1 MLETFAEVFIQA
13 AQPRSAHAAVDA
25 VKRSGLGWVNK
36 LAAGLGHGRSLGVR
50 ALLENQIGRNLGSDL
65 SEWWV
70 SGLAVSYQARS
81 GDIDWTSSLRV
92 ENISNQRDAGS
103 VIVNEANARF
113 FEPRSPRTW
122 LFSIEGS
129 WR

>member
-65 SEWWV
+65 SE
-70 SGLAVSYQARS
+70 G
-81 GDIDWTSSLRV
+81 GC
-92 ENISNQRDAGS
+92 
-103 VIVNEANARF
+103 
-113 FEPRSPRTW
+113 PRCPSALSDLVKP
-122 LFSIEGS
+122 
-129 WR
+129 

>member
-1 MLETFAEVFIQA
+1 MHDDVQVVAHNRPGVNTAGENLAQLQNACLDPRFSVLETFAEVFIQA

-65 SEWWV
+65 SE
-70 SGLAVSYQARS
+70 G
-81 GDIDWTSSLRV
+81 GC
-92 ENISNQRDAGS
+92 
-103 VIVNEANARF
+103 
-113 FEPRSPRTW
+113 PRCPSALSDLVKP
-122 LFSIEGS
+122 
-129 WR
+129 